1 MAKQINY
8 SKRDFASLKT
18 EQINYIRQYYP
29 NVIEDYN
36 DASIM
41 SVFLDLNAA
50 IADNLHY
57 HIDRSLQETVLDYAQ
72 EKQSLYNIA
81 KTYGLKLP
89 GKAASIAVCQ
99 FSIQVPIRGDAE
111 DKRYLPIMYAGS
123 QFLTDGTSFELL
135 YDVDFASN
143 FNISNKM
150 DRSKTPIYT
159 NGVLS
164 AYKITKTGI
173 VVAGTTR
180 IYTQVINNTR
190 PFYQITLPENNVLSI
205 ESVIHKNGTNYQTLP
220 TQSEFSSDIN
230 KWYEM
235 PSLAEN
241 SIFVDDKTVAPVNGV
256 YSGSYMNVDRKFI
269 KEFTPNGFCILTFGS
284 QTNQGIDILDDFVD
298 GGGFDL
304 KSFLNNDSL
313 GWAPLNNTT
322 LYVKYRVGGGADTNV
337 GVNTITTVGQ
347 VGMNLNGPD
356 AQTNAIV
363 QGSLTVKNI
372 TPAIGGGDAP
382 SIEALRN
389 YISYNFAAQNRA
401 VTLQDYKAVLLG
413 MPPKFGTPA
422 KASVTQVQNKINVG
436 ILSTDSDGNLSDL
449 VSTVVLQNVANYLS
463 RYRMIN
469 DYVVVK
475 PASVINVGFEI
486 SILTESGSQVNA
498 IASIA
503 QLLKDEF
510 DQNKMQ
516 LGQSYLVG
524 TLIKKI
530 SQIDGVLNI
539 NYIKAFNKVGGGYST
554 SALDSTMILDI
565 NTNEIDITSGA
576 IKVAGDQILQL
587 KSPEKDIVVIPVTQN
602 TSII

>member
-1 MAKQINY
+1 
-8 SKRDFASLKT
+8 
-18 EQINYIRQYYP
+18 
-29 NVIEDYN
+29 
-36 DASIM
+36 
-41 SVFLDLNAA
+41 
-50 IADNLHY
+50 
-57 HIDRSLQETVLDYAQ
+57 
-72 EKQSLYNIA
+72 
-81 KTYGLKLP
+81 
-89 GKAASIAVCQ
+89 
-99 FSIQVPIRGDAE
+99 
-111 DKRYLPIMYAGS
+111 
-123 QFLTDGTSFELL
+123 
-135 YDVDFASN
+135 
-143 FNISNKM
+143 
-150 DRSKTPIYT
+150 
-159 NGVLS
+159 
-164 AYKITKTGI
+164 
-173 VVAGTTR
+173 
-180 IYTQVINNTR
+180 
-190 PFYQITLPENNVLSI
+190 
-205 ESVIHKNGTNYQTLP
+205 
-220 TQSEFSSDIN
+220 
-230 KWYEM
+230 
-235 PSLAEN
+235 
-241 SIFVDDKTVAPVNGV
+241 
-256 YSGSYMNVDRKFI
+256 MNVDRKFI

-284 QTNQGIDILDDFVD
+284 QTNQGLDILDDFVD

-486 SILTESGSQVNA
+486 SILTESGNQVNA
-498 IASIA
+498 NSI
-503 QLLKDEF
+503 
-510 DQNKMQ
+510 NC
-516 LGQSYLVG
+516 SV
-524 TLIKKI
+524 IK
-530 SQIDGVLNI
+530 G
-539 NYIKAFNKVGGGYST
+539 
-554 SALDSTMILDI
+554 
-565 NTNEIDITSGA
+565 
-576 IKVAGDQILQL
+576 
-587 KSPEKDIVVIPVTQN
+587 
-602 TSII
+602 

>member
-123 QFLTDGTSFELL
+123 QFLSDGTSFELL

-241 SIFVDDKTVAPVNGV
+241 SIFVEDKTVAPVNGV

-284 QTNQGIDILDDFVD
+284 QTNQGLDILDDFVD

-576 IKVAGDQILQL
+576 IKVSGDQILQL

>member
-123 QFLTDGTSFELL
+123 QFLSDGTSFELL

-220 TQSEFSSDIN
+220 TQIEFSSDIN

-241 SIFVDDKTVAPVNGV
+241 SIFVEDKTVAPVNGV

-284 QTNQGIDILDDFVD
+284 QTNQGLDILDDFVD

-486 SILTESGSQVNA
+486 SILTESGNQVNA

-576 IKVAGDQILQL
+576 IKVSGDQILQL

>member
-1 MAKQINY
+1 
-8 SKRDFASLKT
+8 
-18 EQINYIRQYYP
+18 
-29 NVIEDYN
+29 
-36 DASIM
+36 
-41 SVFLDLNAA
+41 
-50 IADNLHY
+50 
-57 HIDRSLQETVLDYAQ
+57 
-72 EKQSLYNIA
+72 
-81 KTYGLKLP
+81 
-89 GKAASIAVCQ
+89 
-99 FSIQVPIRGDAE
+99 
-111 DKRYLPIMYAGS
+111 
-123 QFLTDGTSFELL
+123 
-135 YDVDFASN
+135 
-143 FNISNKM
+143 
-150 DRSKTPIYT
+150 
-159 NGVLS
+159 
-164 AYKITKTGI
+164 
-173 VVAGTTR
+173 VAGTTR

-220 TQSEFSSDIN
+220 TQIEFSSDIN

-241 SIFVDDKTVAPVNGV
+241 SIFVEDKTVAPVNGV

-284 QTNQGIDILDDFVD
+284 QTNQGLDILDDFVD

-486 SILTESGSQVNA
+486 SILTESGNQVNA

-576 IKVAGDQILQL
+576 IKVSGDQILQL

>member
-1 MAKQINY
+1 MARQINY

-18 EQINYIRQYYP
+18 EQINYIKQYYP
-29 NVIEDYN
+29 NIVEDYN
-36 DASIM
+36 DSSIL

-50 IADNLHY
+50 IADNLQF

-99 FSIQVPIRGDAE
+99 FSIQVPVRGDAE

-123 QFLTDGTSFELL
+123 QFLSDSVSFELL
-135 YDVDFASN
+135 YDIDFASN

-150 DRSKTPIYT
+150 DRTKVPIYT

-164 AYKITKTGI
+164 AYRITKTGI
-173 VVAGTTR
+173 VIAGSTR

-190 PFYQITLPENNVLSI
+190 PFYQITLPENNVLSV
-205 ESVIHKNGTNYQTLP
+205 ESVIHKNGTSFQTLP
-220 TQSEFSSDIN
+220 TQNEFASDIN
-230 KWYEM
+230 KWYEV

-241 SIFVDDKTVAPVNGV
+241 TIFVEDKTVAPVNGV
-256 YSGSYMNVDRKFI
+256 YSGNYKNIDRKFI

-284 QTNQGIDILDDFVD
+284 QTDQGLDVLDDFVN

-313 GWAPLNNTT
+313 GWAPINNTT
-322 LYVKYRVGGGADTNV
+322 LYVKYRIGGGADTNV

-347 VGMNLNGPD
+347 IGLNLNGPD

-363 QGSLTVKNI
+363 QGSLTVRNI

-413 MPPKFGTPA
+413 MPPKFGSPA
-422 KASVTQVQNKINVG
+422 KASVTQVQNKINIG
-436 ILSTDSDGNLSDL
+436 ILSTDTDGNLSDL

-475 PASVINVGFEI
+475 PASVINISFEI
-486 SILTESGSQVNA
+486 SILTESGSQINA
-498 IASIA
+498 ISSIA
-503 QLLKDEF
+503 QLLSNEF
-510 DQNKMQ
+510 AQANMQ
-516 LGQSYLVG
+516 LGQSYMVG
-524 TLIKKI
+524 NLIKKL

-539 NYIKAFNKVGGGYST
+539 NYIKAFNKVGGNYSVT
-554 SALDSTMILDI
+554 SLDSSLLLDI
-565 NTNEIDITSGA
+565 DTNEIDMTSGA
-576 IKVAGDQILQL
+576 IKVTGDQILQL
-587 KSPEKDIVVIPVTQN
+587 KFPEKDIVVIPVTQN
-602 TSII
+602 TLTI

>member
-123 QFLTDGTSFELL
+123 QFLSDGTSFELL

-284 QTNQGIDILDDFVD
+284 QTNQGLDILDDFVD

-486 SILTESGSQVNA
+486 SILTESGNQVNA

-576 IKVAGDQILQL
+576 IKVSGDQILQL